1 MSINVVL
8 LIRSSQLITT
18 DGDEVHVVETLFDPA
33 QQFTVLYEIITIM
46 RCEDHLLIQELF
58 FIEILRF

>member
-8 LIRSSQLITT
+8 LIRSSQPITT
-18 DGDEVHVVETLFDPA
+18 DGDEVHVVETLFNPA

-46 RCEDHLLIQELF
+46 RYEDHLLIQGTFLY
-58 FIEILRF
+58 